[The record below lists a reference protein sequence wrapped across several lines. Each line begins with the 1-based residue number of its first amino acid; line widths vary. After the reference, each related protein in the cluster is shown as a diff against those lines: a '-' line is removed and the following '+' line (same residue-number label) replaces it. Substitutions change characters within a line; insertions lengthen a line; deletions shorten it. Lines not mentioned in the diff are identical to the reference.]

1 MGQIGTLGL
10 RWPSAAVVFM
20 ANQTKF
26 QRVVLR
32 IQNRFWV
39 MHSAVPFVQHPLEN
53 QQLCLWEAPFEI
65 AWQFHAAN
73 LSTRRRGL
81 PQVVPSSCRLV
92 WFLGGRGE
100 IRGPSKGAHV
110 APAEDRTLPPK

>member
-1 MGQIGTLGL
+1 
-10 RWPSAAVVFM
+10 M
-20 ANQTKF
+20 AQLPA
-26 QRVVLR
+26 RVIHRV
-32 IQNRFWV
+32 
-39 MHSAVPFVQHPLEN
+39 VPFVQHRPKN

-73 LSTRRRGL
+73 LTTRRRGL

-100 IRGPSKGAHV
+100 I
-110 APAEDRTLPPK
+110 